1 MNSIE
6 FPSTSEAGSKAGAV
20 NGNTEHATHP
30 LQHPFW
36 NMVEVGEKSELE
48 WVLIPQ
54 VWVFFKL
61 PVNQMVIGQE
71 CGESIQALV
80 GAYSYHINYPKVY
93 FSGHASL
100 CLST

>member
-1 MNSIE
+1 MNLN
-6 FPSTSEAGSKAGAV
+6 GSSYLKFG
-20 NGNTEHATHP
+20 
-30 LQHPFW
+30 F
-36 NMVEVGEKSELE
+36 
-48 WVLIPQ
+48 
-54 VWVFFKL
+54 FFKL

-80 GAYSYHINYPKVY
+80 GAYSYHINYPKIY